1 MHKLCLDMETQRYSL
16 SFTSASLLHRESLII
31 AELCFQLNDWN
42 LVRAQVIDQNLLQ
55 VRTLNTSK
63 RFFREVA
70 SRLKTLSS
78 TELELLVN
86 GTLHEQR
93 YLLWL
98 AICRRYRFIGDF
110 AREVL
115 RENFISLKTCL
126 SYEDFDAFFNR
137 RAEWHEELEQIKP
150 ATQVKLRRTLF
161 QMMREADL
169 LSPENLI
176 NPALLS
182 SQLLQAIPKERY
194 QDLFFFPAFESDLV
208 QWAH

>member
-1 MHKLCLDMETQRYSL
+1 MESERYSL
-16 SFTSASLLHRESLII
+16 SFTSASLLHRESLIV
-31 AELCFQLNDWN
+31 AELFLQLKDWKQ
-42 LVRAQVIDQNLLQ
+42 VRAKVIDQNLLQ

-70 SRLKTLSS
+70 SRLRTLSS
-78 TELELLVN
+78 AELELLVN

-110 AREVL
+110 AAEVL
-115 RENFISLKTCL
+115 RENFISLKTFL

-137 RAEWHEELEQIKP
+137 KAEWREELEQIKP

-169 LSPENLI
+169 LTPENLI
-176 NPALLS
+176 SPALLS
-182 SQLLQAIPKERY
+182 PDLLQAIPKEHY
-194 QDLFFFPAFESDLV
+194 QDLFFFPAFESDLK
-208 QWAH
+208 QWAY